1 MTRNYRWSSPWMDSH
16 GQFSRVFSI
25 KWRLSHICFNLGLV
39 LVFQRWPVSQTGQRG
54 LVMAGVTGFAAE
66 LILCLLSLYHK
77 LSPWTRYNANS
88 ASSLFNSR
96 SRNTVNNKDSMM
108 GCWAEGFKKKEK
120 VAHRLPFWCFPSDFF
135 IFRSSEEC
143 LHGVRLT
150 EYHDE
155 ADDPFLTFNMEVS
168 CVVFDIRG

>member
-39 LVFQRWPVSQTGQRG
+39 LVFQRWPVSQTGQRR

-108 GCWAEGFKKKEK
+108 GCWAEGFKKRKK
-120 VAHRLPFWCFPSDFF
+120 WLTDFHFGAFLLISSSSAHLKSAFTVSVWLN
-135 IFRSSEEC
+135 IMMK
-143 LHGVRLT
+143 LT
-150 EYHDE
+150 IH
-155 ADDPFLTFNMEVS
+155 S
-168 CVVFDIRG
+168 

>member
-96 SRNTVNNKDSMM
+96 SRNTVNNKDRMM
-108 GCWAEGFKKKEK
+108 GCWAEGLKKRKK
-120 VAHRLPFWCFPSDFF
+120 WLTDFHFGAFLLISSSSAHLKSAFMVSVWLN
-135 IFRSSEEC
+135 IMMK
-143 LHGVRLT
+143 LT
-150 EYHDE
+150 IH
-155 ADDPFLTFNMEVS
+155 S
-168 CVVFDIRG
+168 

>member
-108 GCWAEGFKKKEK
+108 GCWAEGLKKGKSGSQTSIL
-120 VAHRLPFWCFPSDFF
+120 VLSFWFLHLLLIWRVPSRCPSDW
-135 IFRSSEEC
+135 ISWWSWRSIPN
-143 LHGVRLT
+143 L
-150 EYHDE
+150 
-155 ADDPFLTFNMEVS
+155 
-168 CVVFDIRG
+168 